1 MRVNSF
7 AAASAFAML
16 VMYLPVM
23 AADAPPP
30 ILTTSPRIGLALS
43 GGGARGIAH
52 VGVLKVLEEMRVP
65 ISCVTGTSMGAIVG
79 ATFAA
84 GRTPEEMEK
93 LVLGADWD
101 EVFRDKPPRDEIAV
115 RRKVDDYKTLF
126 APEFGVK
133 DGGLALPKGVLAGVS
148 IESFFRNLSTPA
160 LGINDFRKLPIPFLA
175 VATDIETGQEVVLDH
190 GSLAQVMRASMS
202 VPGAMAPVEIDGRLL
217 VDGFITNNLPID
229 HARELCADV
238 IIAVNIGTPPLKRS
252 ELTSALSVVSQL
264 SNFLGK
270 DNVDKQLK
278 GLTDKDVLITPDLG
292 DISPGKFD
300 RSADAIRI

>member
-133 DGGLALPKGVLAGVS
+133 DGGL
-148 IESFFRNLSTPA
+148 
-160 LGINDFRKLPIPFLA
+160 
-175 VATDIETGQEVVLDH
+175 
-190 GSLAQVMRASMS
+190 
-202 VPGAMAPVEIDGRLL
+202 
-217 VDGFITNNLPID
+217 
-229 HARELCADV
+229 
-238 IIAVNIGTPPLKRS
+238 
-252 ELTSALSVVSQL
+252 
-264 SNFLGK
+264 
-270 DNVDKQLK
+270 
-278 GLTDKDVLITPDLG
+278 
-292 DISPGKFD
+292 
-300 RSADAIRI
+300 

>member
-7 AAASAFAML
+7 AAASVLAML

-23 AADAPPP
+23 AAEAPAPA
-30 ILTTSPRIGLALS
+30 TSPRIGLALS

-93 LVLGADWD
+93 FVLDVDWD

-115 RRKVDDYKTLF
+115 RRKIDDYKTLF

-133 DGGLALPKGVLAGVS
+133 EGGLALPKGVLAGVS
-148 IESFFRNLSTPA
+148 IESFFRTLSTPA
-160 LGINDFRKLPIPFLA
+160 LGITDFSKLPIPFRA
-175 VATDIETGQEVVLDH
+175 VAADIETGQEVVLDH
-190 GSLAQVMRASMS
+190 GSLPEAMRASM
-202 VPGAMAPVEIDGRLL
+202 
-217 VDGFITNNLPID
+217 
-229 HARELCADV
+229 
-238 IIAVNIGTPPLKRS
+238 
-252 ELTSALSVVSQL
+252 
-264 SNFLGK
+264 
-270 DNVDKQLK
+270 
-278 GLTDKDVLITPDLG
+278 
-292 DISPGKFD
+292 
-300 RSADAIRI
+300 